1 VVLTR
6 RQHCLGLGGG
16 YNPWRRSGKPVQGDH
31 DGGLDPH
38 PTPSSADTLE
48 RHAVHTLK
56 MAVRALCIIPFV
68 TGIADIINGVG
79 LLTFAGARLENVAS
93 DPTLNSQ
100 VGFWGAIWFGFG
112 IILWRASSHL
122 QDEADLFRLLC
133 GTIALSGL
141 ARLGSA
147 FAYGLPGPVLTV
159 AMSVELS
166 AGMGFLFWHA
176 SALRRPGLTAAAQ
189 PSLP

>member
-1 VVLTR
+1 M
-6 RQHCLGLGGG
+6 LG
-16 YNPWRRSGKPVQGDH
+16 
-31 DGGLDPH
+31 
-38 PTPSSADTLE
+38 
-48 RHAVHTLK
+48 RHAVHALK
-56 MAVRALCIIPFV
+56 MAVRTLCIIPFA
-68 TGIADIINGVG
+68 TGIADIIDGVG
-79 LLTFAGARLENVAS
+79 LLTFAGAPLESVAR
-93 DPTLNSQ
+93 DPILNSQ

-122 QDEADLFRLLC
+122 QDEARLFRLLC

-159 AMSVELS
+159 AMAVELI
-166 AGMGFLFWHA
+166 AGTGFLLWHA
-176 SALRRPGLTAAAQ
+176 SALRRPGLTAAGQ